1 MAIIHMTLDKCQ
13 VVVGESGCPQYSS
26 VAKKCGH
33 CLDLR
38 KIMELG
44 QSSFFKP
51 EQSIRPR
58 VDLEGISNQQI
69 LPEGNSQQQLH
80 Y

>member
-1 MAIIHMTLDKCQ
+1 
-13 VVVGESGCPQYSS
+13 
-26 VAKKCGH
+26 
-33 CLDLR
+33 
-38 KIMELG
+38 MELG